1 VRCCSFTIYLVVRRR
16 RGGRASL
23 FWRLMEGGPRTWP
36 MEVLAEQAARGRPW
50 PWPERRVS
58 IAARRPLDL
67 RPMLGGEAEWSRVA
81 LGMLAGAPSLP
92 LPPIGGGPR
101 ARVDAASLPPP
112 SPPFPHLQLRPLS
125 HLRSRH
131 RPSSTASPRRLRWPP
146 SSPRAVGMARERVG
160 PPPRPHVQARP
171 GRMGRRWIWRRRSRT
186 QPSRPVWRPPMQPKN
201 GKSDLEVALPA
212 LSRPSTDSLMY
223 LCTSPPLVNSR
234 WKCVFGRGITVFP
247 TNKKEREGAQV
258 PAAMAAE

>member
-58 IAARRPLDL
+58 IAAR
-67 RPMLGGEAEWSRVA
+67 
-81 LGMLAGAPSLP
+81 
-92 LPPIGGGPR
+92 
-101 ARVDAASLPPP
+101 PPP
-112 SPPFPHLQLRPLS
+112 GSATDAWRRGGVEQGRVGDARRRAVPPPAPHRRRASSSGRRGLSPTSVATLRPLS

-146 SSPRAVGMARERVG
+146 SSPRAVGMAREHAG